1 MFRRTARLL
10 VLAAALAALAGGA
23 AGKARADVG
32 PVGPVGPALDF
43 CASATPHATLNL
55 GPGIPS
61 VEATSAGGG
70 YGSGLCP
77 RFVTDITVPTNTGAP
92 HYFDEFSVYGAYAD
106 LQTGSSLGGLPLSQ
120 IECANYT
127 GYLRVYRKSV
137 LGGSFTQLG
146 GGTTHGSWVANG
158 GIFGPY
164 CAVVKTAGYVD
175 LPAFD
180 PPSLFGVIYR
190 VAFGAKVGS
199 SWRQVKAG
207 ASHPPIIY

>member
-10 VLAAALAALAGGA
+10 VLAAALAALVAGA

-32 PVGPVGPALDF
+32 PVGPVGPVIDF
-43 CASATPHATLNL
+43 CASASPHATLNL
-55 GPGIPS
+55 AAGVPS
-61 VEATSAGGG
+61 VKATSAGGA
-70 YGSGLCP
+70 YGAGLCP
-77 RFVTDITVPTNTGAP
+77 RFVVDISVPTNTGAP
-92 HYFDEFSVYGAYAD
+92 NYYPQFSVFGGYAD
-106 LQTGSSLGGLPLSQ
+106 LATGSSLGGLPLSQ

-127 GYLRVYRKSV
+127 GYLRVYRKSA
-137 LGGSFTQLG
+137 LGGSFSVLG

-158 GIFGPY
+158 GLFGPY
-164 CAVVKTAGYVD
+164 CAIVKTAGYDD
-175 LPAFD
+175 LPLFN

-199 SWRQVKAG
+199 SWRQVEAG